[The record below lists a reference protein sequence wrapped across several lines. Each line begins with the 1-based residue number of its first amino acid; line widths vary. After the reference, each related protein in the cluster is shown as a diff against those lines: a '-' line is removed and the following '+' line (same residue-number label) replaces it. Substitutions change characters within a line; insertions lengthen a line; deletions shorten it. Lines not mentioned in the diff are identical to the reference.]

1 MELQG
6 AVGLESAVNFRSV
19 HRVHHFSFKSEHE
32 ERKSEVVR
40 SVSATKVEGKISS
53 CSPCAFEQNL
63 YLHVVQLLQQK
74 KQNKNPESVQWSR
87 SGREKSR
94 CTEPAELRWRLTVNM
109 LTIRDSSCPSS
120 HILCHTPLTEREEAG
135 WLCCFWLLYA
145 AWYRQDINPTSLF
158 QLSGVMVKTSP
169 PSLKWSGLRL
179 RLRWAS
185 AFSHVESVW
194 RPPLVLFWP
203 HPAVHLS
210 ELPISFSSLFH
221 FPFHPPPNGF
231 LYRISV
237 ISIIPAFI
245 CLLPSNVR
253 LCVLEI
259 GITLSSFSSSPTLHL
274 SPACSGELVLR
285 ELPAPLQPR
294 RSAKGVG
301 GGASGHQ
308 PRPER
313 PQEEWWGDGNGYR
326 WRRRGGGGED
336 S

>member
-19 HRVHHFSFKSEHE
+19 HRVHYFSFKSEHE

-185 AFSHVESVW
+185 SFSHVESVW

-259 GITLSSFSSSPTLHL
+259 GITLSSFSSSPTLPGL
-274 SPACSGELVLR
+274 LR
-285 ELPAPLQPR
+285 WA
-294 RSAKGVG
+294 RSSWAT
-301 GGASGHQ
+301 GAAST
-308 PRPER
+308 
-313 PQEEWWGDGNGYR
+313 
-326 WRRRGGGGED
+326 
-336 S
+336 

>member
-1 MELQG
+1 MYVCIISALKASTRRENQKLLG
-6 AVGLESAVNFRSV
+6 AYQPQKWKVKLAAAA
-19 HRVHHFSFKSEHE
+19 RVPLSKTCTS
-32 ERKSEVVR
+32 
-40 SVSATKVEGKISS
+40 
-53 CSPCAFEQNL
+53 
-63 YLHVVQLLQQK
+63 HVAQLFQQK

-87 SGREKSR
+87 SGWEKSR

-185 AFSHVESVW
+185 SFSHVESVW

-221 FPFHPPPNGF
+221 FPFHPPPNSF
-231 LYRISV
+231 PYRISV

-274 SPACSGELVLR
+274 SPACSGELILR